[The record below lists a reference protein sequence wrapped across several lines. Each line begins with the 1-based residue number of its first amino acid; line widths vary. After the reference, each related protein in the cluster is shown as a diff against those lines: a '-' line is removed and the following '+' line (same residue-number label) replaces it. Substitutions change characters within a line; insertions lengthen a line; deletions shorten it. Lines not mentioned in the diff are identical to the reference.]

1 MQAFIFICFFFFFN
15 QKNQK
20 GFFKIFLEETR
31 RNSTNSKRV
40 ITIWK
45 GKLSRT
51 RWFYYFRDIPRKGI
65 FFSPSPY
72 AKYKKREGEKM
83 EEQESHR

>member
-1 MQAFIFICFFFFFN
+1 M
-15 QKNQK
+15 
-20 GFFKIFLEETR
+20 
-31 RNSTNSKRV
+31 NSKRV

-51 RWFYYFRDIPRKGI
+51 RWFYYFRDIPREGI

>member
-1 MQAFIFICFFFFFN
+1 M
-15 QKNQK
+15 
-20 GFFKIFLEETR
+20 
-31 RNSTNSKRV
+31 NSKRV

-65 FFSPSPY
+65 FFSSY